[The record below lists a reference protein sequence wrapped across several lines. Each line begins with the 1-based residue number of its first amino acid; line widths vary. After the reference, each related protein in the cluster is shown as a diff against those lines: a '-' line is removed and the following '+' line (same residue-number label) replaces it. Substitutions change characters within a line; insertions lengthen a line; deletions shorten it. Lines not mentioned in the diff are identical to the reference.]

1 MPRCGFYRGGVT
13 QRAVF
18 LMQDDYITQCRRAI
32 AGGHWDRAA
41 AACQRALQAD
51 PRVAQAHFLAGLI
64 AGHHGEMA
72 TAVRAFSTALELD
85 PRHAAAGAQLARCL
99 VSVGQF
105 AEAEAVADGLPV
117 DSLQD
122 PATLDVVA
130 TAYSHIGKQDKA
142 LPLFR
147 RAVAA
152 QPESPRFQSNLA
164 ACLIFLGL
172 RSEAAQ
178 ALRAAMQGARG
189 VDLARCH
196 WQLSTLVRAADHRH
210 IEEAS
215 ELVAATPDNPA
226 VRSFLHYAI
235 GKEYEDLEEWPE
247 AWRHFSLGAD
257 AAARLHRYS
266 AEADEALFG
275 AIISSFNRDWL
286 TQQASSI
293 RDPSRIFI
301 VGLPRTGTTLLERI
315 LSAHSSVR
323 SAGELQQFPLTVKR
337 LSQVRGRVQ
346 LTPEVVA
353 AASTLDM
360 SRLGAQ
366 YLDSSRFMA
375 AEPGM
380 VIDKLP
386 HNFLYLG
393 LIAAALPGAHI
404 IHLRRHPLDTCFA
417 MYKQLFA
424 AAYTFSYKLTDLG
437 RYYLL
442 YHRLMQH
449 WRELLGDRL
458 IEVDYEDLVYAQED
472 TTGSVLARLG
482 LAMEADCLDFHTNP
496 AAVATASAS
505 QVREPVHSRS
515 VGRWRHYA
523 GPLSSLREQL
533 AAGGVNIQE
542 RTP

>member
-1 MPRCGFYRGGVT
+1 
-13 QRAVF
+13 
-18 LMQDDYITQCRRAI
+18 MQHDFITECRRAI
-32 AGGHWDRAA
+32 AAGHWDKAA

-72 TAVRAFSTALELD
+72 TAVRAFRTALELD
-85 PRHAAAGAQLARCL
+85 PGHGAAGAQLARCL

-105 AEAEAVADGLPV
+105 AEAEAIADGLPV
-117 DSLQD
+117 ESLKD
-122 PATLDVVA
+122 PAILDVLA

-152 QPESPRFQSNLA
+152 QPDSPRFQSNLA
-164 ACLIFLGL
+164 ACLIFLGF
-172 RSEAAQ
+172 RPEAAQ
-178 ALRAAMQGARG
+178 ALRTAMQRAQG

-196 WQLSTLVRAADHRH
+196 WQLSTLASATDHRH
-210 IEEAS
+210 IEEISA
-215 ELVAATPDNPA
+215 LAAATPDSPA
-226 VRSFLHYAI
+226 LQSFLHYAL
-235 GKEYEDLEEWPE
+235 GKEHEDLEEWPQ
-247 AWRHFSLGAD
+247 AWRHFVMGAD
-257 AAARLHRYS
+257 AAARVHRYS

-275 AIISSFNRDWL
+275 AIISNFNRQWL
-286 TQQASSI
+286 RQQASGV
-293 RDPSRIFI
+293 DDASRIFI

-315 LSAHSSVR
+315 LSAHSR
-323 SAGELQQFPLTVKR
+323 IGSAGELQQFPLAVKR
-337 LSQVRGRVQ
+337 LSRVRGPVQ
-346 LTPEVVA
+346 LTPGVVEA
-353 AASTLDM
+353 ATTIDM
-360 SRLGAQ
+360 SELGAQ
-366 YLDSSRFMA
+366 YLDSSRFIA
-375 AEPGM
+375 AEPGL

-424 AAYTFSYKLTDLG
+424 AAYTFSYKLPDLG

-442 YHRLMQH
+442 YHQLMQH

-458 IEVDYEDLVYAQED
+458 IEVDYEDLVYRQEE
-472 TTGSVLARLG
+472 TTGRVLARLG
-482 LAMEADCLDFHTNP
+482 LPMEADCLDFHTNP

-523 GPLSSLREQL
+523 EQLSPLREQL
-533 AAGGVNIQE
+533 AAGGVLLQE
-542 RTP
+542 ETS